1 MLIVTKDNQTEM
13 LNQIQGFEMDE
24 EVNGSLQVKF
34 TSFSVENN
42 PGHELA
48 KEESVISVEGYD
60 FRIKQMKEN
69 RNRKDVTAIS
79 TFYDLV
85 GVRQENI
92 YGGTRTF
99 NEFATFVFTNT
110 GWTFT
115 STDVTGI
122 KFIANFGNDNVIKLV
137 QALCAAYECEYK
149 IMPNKHII
157 FSKQIG
163 GDYDAQ
169 YRYGHNV
176 QALSKSVD
184 TTNLRTRITGYGG
197 NGLKVTYTSPN
208 HTIFGIIDA
217 DPIHDERY
225 TQSDSMLEH
234 LKRNLVDYPEAT
246 FELDSVE
253 LTNKELGE
261 RVWLIYEPMGIE
273 FQTRVLSK
281 KSIIRGNKLVTKSV
295 VLGNTMPRTLGD
307 ILTSQKIEIN
317 ENAKESRSK
326 FEQTNERITLEVEEV
341 NGTIATLE
349 LKADNINL
357 SVNNRITNEMAAINV
372 KADNIT
378 LSVSGLD
385 TRLGQAESSIS
396 VQAGQISSKVE
407 LSQFNGPTFTSLI
420 VQDPWSISQMAQQLN
435 LQGLVTVTN
444 LNTPGQTVI
453 DGGNIYGSS
462 FVIGRGTGSTLTM
475 TAIAG
480 SHLFQSIDAA
490 GLRIGSNGSM
500 GLSASGAMGVYV
512 PNSNLVAQAG
522 FRVTGGVVDIQV
534 PAYINNALIATE
546 NYVGTRIAQLENDIK
561 AWANGKFV
569 DK

>member
-1 MLIVTKDNQTEM
+1 MLTVTKDNQTEM

-24 EVNGSLQVKF
+24 EVNGSLVVKF

-48 KEESVISVEGYD
+48 KEESLISVDGYD
-60 FRIKQMKEN
+60 FRVKQLKEF
-69 RNRKDVTAIS
+69 RSRKDITAMS

-85 GVRQENI
+85 GVRQEDI

-110 GWTFT
+110 GWTFS
-115 STDVTGI
+115 STDVSGSM
-122 KFIANFGNDNVIKLV
+122 FIANFGNDNVIKLV

-176 QALSKSVD
+176 QAISKSVD

-208 HTIFGIIDA
+208 HTTFGIINA
-217 DPIHDERY
+217 EPIHDDRY
-225 TQSDSMLEH
+225 TTSESMLEH
-234 LKRNLVDYPEAT
+234 LKRNLIDYPEAT

-253 LTNKELGE
+253 LTDKELGE
-261 RVWLIYEPMGIE
+261 LVWLIYEPMGIE

-281 KSIIRGNKLVTKSV
+281 KSVIRGKKLATKSV
-295 VLGNTMPRTLGD
+295 VLGNTIPRTLGD
-307 ILTSQKIEIN
+307 ILTSQKIEIDL
-317 ENAKESRSK
+317 NAKEYRSRI
-326 FEQTNERITLEVEEV
+326 EQTNERITLEVEAV
-341 NGTIATLE
+341 NSSIATLE
-349 LKADNINL
+349 IN
-357 SVNNRITNEMAAINV
+357 
-372 KADNIT
+372 ADNIT
-378 LSVSGLD
+378 LSVTQLEG
-385 TRLGQAESSIS
+385 RMGNAESSINI
-396 VQAGQISSKVE
+396 QAGQITQKVE
-407 LSQFNGPTFTSLI
+407 LRDFNGQTITSKV
-420 VQDPWSISQMAQQLN
+420 VQDPYAISMMAQNLN

-444 LNTPGQTVI
+444 LKTPGQTII
-453 DGGNIYGSS
+453 DGGNVYGSS
-462 FVIGRGTGSTLTM
+462 FVVGRGTGSLLTM

-480 SHLFQSIDAA
+480 SHLLQSNDAN
-490 GLRIGSNGSM
+490 GFRIGSNGSM

-522 FRVTGGVVDIQV
+522 FRVTGGIADIQV
-534 PAYINNALIATE
+534 PMTVQSTLNASTLQVQGIPVATQSWVGSLNYIGQSQLNAAL
-546 NYVGTRIAQLENDIK
+546 AQKESEIV
-561 AWANGKFV
+561 AWANAKFAL
-569 DK
+569 K